1 MNRKQRRAAGK
12 PAPIDGLAVATAHY
26 DAGRPDQAEAAC
38 RRVLATEPGHLD
50 ALNLLAVAQQAQ
62 GRLDDAIGTYQRLIG
77 IAPDFAEVH
86 ANLGVALWRHGRR
99 AEAIAAYRRAVAIKP
114 DYAEAYCNL
123 GNALRSCDKPEEA
136 AAAYRQAIGIRPG
149 YAEAHAY
156 LGAAL
161 QELGRIEEAVAACR
175 RAIGLRPDLAEAHCN
190 LGNALRD
197 QGKYRE
203 AAAAYRRSIGLW
215 PDYFVAHANLGNVLR
230 DQGLLTEAVG
240 AYRQAIAVK
249 PDFALAHC
257 NLGNAL
263 QDQGRLDEAMAAF
276 RRAIDIDPDYAPA
289 HSNLLMCMHYASS
302 VSATDLHAEA
312 LAFGRRHDAASTD
325 ASFDNVP
332 DADRRL
338 RIGYVSADFRNHPVG
353 YFLARVL
360 AARDPAAA
368 EIICY
373 AHQPTDDAM
382 TARLRGHADQW
393 RSIIGMSDAD
403 AAAMIRRDA
412 IDILVDLGGHTANN
426 RLTLLALRPAPVQ
439 ATWLGYF
446 DTTGLSAIDYI
457 LADRFVA
464 PPGEEDRFSETVW
477 RLPEIYLCYAPH
489 EVAVEPAPPPAL
501 ANGFVTFGCFN
512 NRAKIT
518 DDTVRVWAEVLRRV
532 DGARL
537 FLKNR
542 SLADAAVTDAL
553 AGAFSS
559 YGIARERLILEG
571 QSPLPELL
579 AAYNRIDI
587 ALDPFPFAGGTT
599 TAEALWMGVPVV
611 TLRGDRWVGRM
622 SEGMLTTVGLA
633 DLVAG
638 DEAGYLR
645 IAAGLAADLSRLG
658 ALHAGLR
665 RMVEDSPFC
674 DGPRFARAL
683 EAAYRGMWRGWC
695 AREPS

>member
-1 MNRKQRRAAGK
+1 MNRRQRRAAGK
-12 PAPIDGLAVATAHY
+12 QVPIDRLAVATAHY
-26 DAGRPDQAEAAC
+26 DAGRPHEAEAAC

-77 IAPDFAEVH
+77 IAPEFAGAH
-86 ANLGVALWRHGRR
+86 ANLGVALWRHGLR
-99 AEAIAAYRRAVAIKP
+99 AEAIVAYRRAVAIRP

-123 GNALRSCDKPEEA
+123 GNALRSFDKLEEA

-156 LGAAL
+156 LGAVL
-161 QELGRIEEAVAACR
+161 QEQGRIEEAVAACR
-175 RAIGLRPDLAEAHCN
+175 RAIALRPDLAEAHCN

-197 QGKYRE
+197 QGKFRE

-215 PDYFVAHANLGNVLR
+215 PDYFVAHANLGNALR

-240 AYRQAIAVK
+240 AYRQAIAIK

-263 QDQGRLDEAMAAF
+263 QDGGKLQEAMEAF
-276 RRAIDIDPDYAPA
+276 RRAIDLDPGYASA

-302 VSATDLHAEA
+302 VSPADLHAEA
-312 LAFGRRHDAASTD
+312 LAFGRRHEAVGTMMTYDNARDAE
-325 ASFDNVP
+325 
-332 DADRRL
+332 RRL

-373 AHQPTDDAM
+373 AHQPIDDAM

-426 RLTLLALRPAPVQ
+426 RLTLFALRPAPVQ

-446 DTTGLSAIDYI
+446 DTTGLTAIDHI
-457 LADRFVA
+457 LADRFVV

-477 RLPEIYLCYAPH
+477 RLPDIYLCYAPH
-489 EVAVEPAPPPAL
+489 AIAIVPAPPPAL

-518 DDTVRVWAEVLRRV
+518 DETVRVWAEVLRRV

-542 SLADAAVTDAL
+542 SLADAAVADAL
-553 AGAFSS
+553 TNAFASH
-559 YGIARERLILEG
+559 GIAQERLILEG

-579 AAYNRIDI
+579 AAYNRTDI

-622 SEGMLTTVGLA
+622 SEGMLTTLGLA
-633 DLVAG
+633 ELVAG
-638 DEAGYLR
+638 DAEGYVR
-645 IAAGLAADLSRLG
+645 IAVELARDLSRLG

-665 RMVEDSPFC
+665 RMLQDSPFC

-683 EAAYRGMWRGWC
+683 DAAYRDMWRVWC
-695 AREPS
+695 AGEPS